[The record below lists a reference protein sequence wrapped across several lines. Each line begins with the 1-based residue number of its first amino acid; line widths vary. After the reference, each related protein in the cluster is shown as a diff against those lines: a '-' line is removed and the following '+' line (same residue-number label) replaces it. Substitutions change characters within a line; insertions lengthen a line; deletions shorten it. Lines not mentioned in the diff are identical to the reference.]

1 MRRTLAPVADGD
13 WFGLVVYQSLI
24 QSLHRRSKL
33 SREGAKR
40 IQSNLNNTDS
50 SLLWAVIFA
59 LNLKIDTISIDT
71 SVMQTLGLVPFMSVL
86 GSFDWVK
93 NILRRNFG

>member
-1 MRRTLAPVADGD
+1 METGSGWWSLK
-13 WFGLVVYQSLI
+13 SLI
-24 QSLHRRSKL
+24 QSLHRQSKL
-33 SREGAKR
+33 SREEAKR
-40 IQSNLNNTDS
+40 TQSNLNNTDS

-59 LNLKIDTISIDT
+59 LNIKIDTISIEFLYLCNADT
-71 SVMQTLGLVPFMSVL
+71 WPCPFMSVL